1 MYTTL
6 SLGIT
11 FACAHFKII
20 LYIFPL
26 QHRENRMVQEKE
38 LLEKKIEWLTG
49 ELKSK
54 TEELLNTSRV
64 KGEEILQLNSSLKT
78 STEQVTSC

>member
-1 MYTTL
+1 
-6 SLGIT
+6 
-11 FACAHFKII
+11 
-20 LYIFPL
+20 
-26 QHRENRMVQEKE
+26 MVQEKE
-38 LLEKKIEWLTG
+38 LLEKKIEWLTE

-78 STEQVTSC
+78 STEQVTSY